1 MEIAIIPHTWQSTNL
16 RALRD
21 GDPVNIE
28 VDVLAKY
35 AEKMAHGKT
44 QGKLK
49 LRTYQTGLL
58 ASLKTKDQHARFDRA
73 DLSVKRKGGSVRF

>member
-1 MEIAIIPHTWQSTNL
+1 L
-16 RALRD
+16 RE

-44 QGKLK
+44 SGKL
-49 LRTYQTGLL
+49 TV
-58 ASLKTKDQHARFDRA
+58 A
-73 DLSVKRKGGSVRF
+73 DLIKRGF